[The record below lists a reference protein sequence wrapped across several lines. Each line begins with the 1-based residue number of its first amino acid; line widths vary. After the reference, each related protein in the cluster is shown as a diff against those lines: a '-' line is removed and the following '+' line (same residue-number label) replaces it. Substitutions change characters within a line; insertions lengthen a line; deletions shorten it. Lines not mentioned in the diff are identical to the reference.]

1 MGHIHQSHP
10 AIIKR
15 LKRADGHLRKI
26 IEMIDEGRPCPEV
39 SQQLQAVYK
48 AIGNAKGLFVQ
59 EHIEG
64 CLSGNDDSPP
74 ELKQKMNEIREMS
87 KYL

>member
-1 MGHIHQSHP
+1 M
-10 AIIKR
+10 
-15 LKRADGHLRKI
+15 
-26 IEMIDEGRPCPEV
+26 IEDGRPCLEV
-39 SQQLQAVYK
+39 SQQLQAIYR

-64 CLSGNDDSPP
+64 CLNGDGDSPAGT
-74 ELKQKMNEIREMS
+74 KQKIKEIKEIS